1 MILIEPDINIK
12 AKFDAIE
19 LACNKEQRIN
29 NTFNAP
35 IRTPEQM
42 EKFNAILMRERQRE
56 RETKM
61 QAPKI
66 ASKQYDTDTD
76 NGGGDGNTD
85 TE

>member
-12 AKFDAIE
+12 AKFEAIE
-19 LACNKEQRIN
+19 LACNREQRIN

-42 EKFNAILMRERQRE
+42 EKFNAILLREKQRE

-76 NGGGDGNTD
+76 NAEGNTD